1 MLCIIG
7 SPIAFS
13 MNALFM
19 KKNGIPSSAATTN
32 AGIAGSFKATATIT
46 NSGGRSVSGLTMDAS
61 LMNQRIM
68 SIVLRSASLLEAN
81 IKPMIAYAINAMIK
95 DVPVV

>member
-1 MLCIIG
+1 MLCVIG

-13 MNALFM
+13 MNALFI
-19 KKNGIPSSAATTN
+19 KKNGIPIRAATTN

-61 LMNQRIM
+61 LMNPRIM